1 MVRYFR
7 IMLRLSIL
15 LICMVF
21 SAISN
26 AQQYEGE
33 KNKKGQPEGQGVI
46 IFNNG
51 DYVER
56 FEGTFAKGMP
66 VQGKSTRI
74 DKYGRLQMEFEGTVH
89 PQKKGVFTKL
99 ADLLCYGNIA
109 YYCYENA
116 EYYKMF
122 GYYVNK
128 GYFEG
133 DRLKNGLKYGV
144 KNMPKMKM
152 TPEIKK
158 YYDYLLPLYTYDLM
172 KEQGDVFFSRLKK
185 SQGFFELPSIIDQK
199 IEKYTITHA
208 IGNNADNQLN
218 GLVYGLAYKDNDKE
232 RLCYFKGEFEDGHL
246 SKIQTLK
253 QYVNDGKVMNC
264 YINSV
269 AQKYTPFTS
278 QEDFEN
284 YLVIGDDH
292 FADKLR
298 QVSSYLKVGSS
309 SMGRLFNIL
318 DDSENRNNKDIIEKA
333 KVICAYKLSN
343 PQRNDIWEIYRVL
356 KNFPE
361 IANAKNVIATWDAS
375 KRINIKDAYLE
386 FLRHQTKNLFH
397 FFHYVYN
404 DWGTLTEDQIH
415 DAEYN
420 FILTNSPRILNQE
433 YKLFFPNGRYA
444 GKDFYKEAWAQA
456 YIDHYKSI
464 LKKNDPKLW
473 IDRKDYSNYKE
484 IRYNDWL
491 HYPRLSQGIGGY
503 KESTQLSSLMEEMK
517 NAPRDLMFNKR
528 KLSFLKSLFESTKF
542 VFQTFEDSDY
552 DNCNNYA
559 FNELDKGPLLDEA
572 KTYRSLLDAIAA
584 SAQIDDD
591 LCRFTSVSKSIYS
604 FHDWRACHQV
614 EDYLIEGIKAARAL
628 SASTPEIRPACKK
641 AEEFI
646 MRKYKMLEDRV
657 FIHDSGWNEVI
668 KEANINRT
676 QAQMADQKILQ
687 EVENLGLPNYE
698 YNQKNWE
705 KDYNGESYRKISFND
720 LTDIK
725 SSKIWKA
732 SNGSYYK
739 TVTGA
744 FIKTKYKTENDAI
757 IAAYAYLKYGV
768 TRKKGQL

>member
-7 IMLRLSIL
+7 IMLRFSIL

-33 KNKKGQPEGQGVI
+33 KNKKGQPDGQGVI

-51 DYVER
+51 DCIEK

-89 PQKKGVFTKL
+89 PRKKGVFTEL

-109 YYCYENA
+109 YYNYENA

-144 KNMPKMKM
+144 KNIPKMEM

-172 KEQGDVFFSRLKK
+172 KEQGDVYFSRLKK

-232 RLCYFKGEFEDGHL
+232 RLCYFKGEFVNGHL
-246 SKIQTLK
+246 SKIKTLK
-253 QYVNDGKVMNC
+253 QYINDDKVRNC

-284 YLVIGDDH
+284 YLVIDEDH

-298 QVSSYLKVGSS
+298 QISRYQKVGSS
-309 SMGRLFNIL
+309 SMGRLFKIL
-318 DDSENRNNKDIIEKA
+318 NDPEKKNNKEIIEKA

-343 PQRNDIWEIYRVL
+343 PKRNDIWEIFRIL
-356 KNFPE
+356 KSFPE

-386 FLRHQTKNLFH
+386 HLHYQDRNLYH
-397 FFHYVYN
+397 FFHYIYN

-420 FILTNSPRILNQE
+420 FILTNSPKILNQE

-456 YIDHYKSI
+456 YIDHYKHI
-464 LKKNDPKLW
+464 FKKNDPNLW
-473 IDRKDYSNYKE
+473 LSKKE
-484 IRYNDWL
+484 IFKSNIHLSDWL

-503 KESTQLSSLMEEMK
+503 NESTALSTLMKEMK
-517 NAPRDLMFNKR
+517 NAPRDMMFNKR
-528 KLSFLKSLFESTKF
+528 KLSFLQSLFETTKY
-542 VFQTFEDSDY
+542 VFQTYTENNSDKI
-552 DNCNNYA
+552 NHYA
-559 FNELDKGPLLDEA
+559 FNELEKGPLLDEA

-584 SAQIDDD
+584 AAQIDDD
-591 LCRFTSVSKSIYS
+591 LWRYHSTKSIYS
-604 FHDWRACHQV
+604 FHDWRACHLV
-614 EDYLIEGIKAARAL
+614 EDFLIEGIKAARTL

-646 MRKYKMLEDRV
+646 MKKYKMLEDHV
-657 FIHDSGWNEVI
+657 FIHDNEWNEIVR
-668 KEANINRT
+668 EANRNRA
-676 QAQMADQKILQ
+676 QAQIADQKMLQ
-687 EVENLGLPNYE
+687 EVENLGLPKYE
-698 YNQKNWE
+698 YNNKTWE
-705 KDYNGESYRKISFND
+705 KEYNGESSRKITFEG
-720 LTDIK
+720 LTDIT

-732 SNGSYYK
+732 NDGSYYK

-744 FIKTKYKTENDAI
+744 FSKTKYKTEKDAI
-757 IAAYAYLKYGV
+757 IAAFAYLKYGV
-768 TRKKGQL
+768 VRQKGQL